1 MLGAVSD
8 GGGGGGRGSGRS
20 GTRGVGCLLVVVGL
34 RGGVGEGRSHATL
47 RVDF

>member
-20 GTRGVGCLLVVVGL
+20 GTREVGCLLVVVGL
-34 RGGVGEGRSHATL
+34 RRGGEGRSHATL